1 LDDATLIDI
10 SFNFDSQHLAL
21 EVQKRAPDT
30 GALFRDFL
38 AYAKKIIQD
47 LRKIVPA
54 RRVQRRWGD
63 FT

>member
-38 AYAKKIIQD
+38 AYAKKN
-47 LRKIVPA
+47 KIGLT
-54 RRVQRRWGD
+54 QNCSS
-63 FT
+63 